1 MPDEKPNLKHRPR
14 RIKEA
19 PAERS
24 VLMYPTV
31 DLEKDPPPKFIEICW
46 PLAGGL
52 ILGFLAPMIQ
62 SELIFA
68 PRWLMWL
75 VFPFVMLSGRR
86 DLGLP
91 EALTIL
97 LPTAILYL
105 QFPLE
110 GLLTYFS
117 LTRHAP
123 VAVALA
129 PAFFIHAGGFFILLM
144 LSMYMK

>member
-1 MPDEKPNLKHRPR
+1 MKDDKAYSKNRPR
-14 RIKEA
+14 RSKEA
-19 PAERS
+19 PAERP

-31 DLEKDPPPKFIEICW
+31 ELEKDPPPKFLEICW

-52 ILGFLAPMIQ
+52 ILALVAPMIQ
-62 SELIFA
+62 SELMFA

-75 VFPFVMLSGRR
+75 VFPFVMLTGRR

-91 EALTIL
+91 EALFTT
-97 LPTAILYL
+97 LPIVILYL

-110 GLLTYFS
+110 GLLTFFS
-117 LTRHAP
+117 LSRRAP

-129 PAFFIHAGGFFILLM
+129 PAFFIHASGFFILIM
-144 LSMYMK
+144 LSFYIK